1 MESYCLVTLMTSK
14 RVRAGLSASAE
25 LLVIYVTNMLDIVG
39 VFNAA
44 LWSFVC
50 LVIDY
55 LLYCQFLGDITALL
69 SDL

>member
-44 LWSFVC
+44 L
-50 LVIDY
+50 
-55 LLYCQFLGDITALL
+55 
-69 SDL
+69 